1 MFPELA
7 QEFRHH
13 NYPPV
18 IYCTLEKD
26 THYSEN
32 DQHHNVGE
40 IELPFGTVEP
50 TLLFKNLTKEGDQF
64 QEINQDAKDRVMKV
78 FSFFQEPKPISMA
91 EQKELDSIEE
101 NENKK
106 REHEAR

>member
-1 MFPELA
+1 MMKISFKVRYSTEIPKFENYAFQIALKYNMFPELA

-64 QEINQDAKDRVMKV
+64 
-78 FSFFQEPKPISMA
+78 
-91 EQKELDSIEE
+91 
-101 NENKK
+101 
-106 REHEAR
+106 